1 MSVINTTIVIP
12 VFNDWLSVSKLI
24 PQIDTV
30 GKEAQI
36 KISLVLVNDGSD
48 EVSSLDITKTFQSIG
63 SIEILHLAC
72 NLGHQRAIAVGLVDI
87 SNKSDSEVVIVMDGD
102 GEDRPEDIKLLIDEY
117 RNSDANCIVVA
128 KRDKRS
134 EGMVFKISYFFY
146 KLLFRLLTGEKI
158 DFGNYCLLPKR
169 LLCRLVYKDS
179 LWNHLAAT
187 VLRSNNDLRM
197 VSTCRGNR
205 IDGKAKMNFTGLVLH
220 GLSAI
225 SIFNDRVLVRAM
237 KFFILMSVIIA
248 GLAFAFSI
256 VSVLLYSEVVQII
269 LIACFILFIL
279 TCLLLFISV
288 ALLLVELSS
297 RSKNSVVPVKES
309 ANYVQSIES
318 IYES

>member
-1 MSVINTTIVIP
+1 MSIINTTIVIP

-30 GKEAQI
+30 GKESQI
-36 KISLVLVNDGSD
+36 NISLVLVNDGSD
-48 EVSSLDITKTFQSIG
+48 EKNNLDIINTFQSIG
-63 SIEILHLAC
+63 SIRILHLAC

-87 SNKSDSEVVIVMDGD
+87 SNESNSEVIIVMDGD

-117 RNSDANCIVVA
+117 RNRDANCIVVA

-146 KLLFRLLTGEKI
+146 KLLFRLLTGKRI

-187 VLRSNNDLRM
+187 VLRSNNELRT
-197 VSTCRGNR
+197 VSTYRGNR
-205 IDGKAKMNFTGLVLH
+205 IAGKAKMNFTGLILH

-225 SIFNDRVLVRAM
+225 SVFNDRVLVRAM
-237 KFFILMSVIIA
+237 QFFMLMSVCIA
-248 GLAFAFSI
+248 GLTLVFSI
-256 VSVLLYSEVVQII
+256 ASVALYAEIVKII
-269 LIACFILFIL
+269 LIVCISLFIL
-279 TCLLLFISV
+279 TCLLLFMSV
-288 ALLLVELSS
+288 TLLLVELSS
-297 RSKNSVVPVKES
+297 RSRNSVVPVKDS
-309 ANYVQSIES
+309 GIYVQSTELV
-318 IYES
+318 YGR